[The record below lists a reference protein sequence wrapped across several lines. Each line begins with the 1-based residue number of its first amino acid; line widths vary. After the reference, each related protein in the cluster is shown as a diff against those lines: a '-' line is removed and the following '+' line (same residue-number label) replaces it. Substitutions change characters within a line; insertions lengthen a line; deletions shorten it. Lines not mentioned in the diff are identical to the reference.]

1 MLWSNFISRHRSR
14 WQGLIVIDAA
24 SVSFV
29 SFPYTKGAAICVD
42 TSTAVVCSL
51 LWCFDVYIS
60 LPLIGQKFWIDVGHW
75 LKLSLWFECWG
86 AQHHPLVCDGRTISA
101 FPTSVGVRQSGWR
114 RDPSPSIKFLHSLFS
129 HRSGDKMRLGKGW
142 CSRNS
147 HRKICLTWVTFPNI
161 KTFIL

>member
-75 LKLSLWFECWG
+75 LKFPFGLSAGERSIILSCVTDARSRPFRHLLEC
-86 AQHHPLVCDGRTISA
+86 GRAEGDVTH
-101 FPTSVGVRQSGWR
+101 R
-114 RDPSPSIKFLHSLFS
+114 PSIKFLHSLFS